1 MASLLE
7 STMKN
12 MGALKDLEA
21 ISSILN
27 ELTADLNVNLL
38 KIHDLITSFF
48 CVVVFLLH
56 GFERHSR
63 VTTRPC

>member
-12 MGALKDLEA
+12 MGALEDLEA

-38 KIHDLITSFF
+38 TLNIHDLINFI
-48 CVVVFLLH
+48 FLCCRCFSSSWL
-56 GFERHSR
+56 
-63 VTTRPC
+63 